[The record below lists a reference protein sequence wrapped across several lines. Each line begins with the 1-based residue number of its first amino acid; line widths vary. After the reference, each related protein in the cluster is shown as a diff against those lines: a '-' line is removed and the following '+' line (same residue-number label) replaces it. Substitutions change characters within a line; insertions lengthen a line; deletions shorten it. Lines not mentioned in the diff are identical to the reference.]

1 MTEMAELLEKIHVVV
16 VEVSD
21 SATGE
26 VKVYATFL
34 KVCLLYVMKFS
45 IVDPLIISEKS
56 AIKFSTKYISDYRF
70 SQV

>member
-1 MTEMAELLEKIHVVV
+1 MSNI
-16 VEVSD
+16 VEVFD
-21 SATGE
+21 SFTGE
-26 VKVYATFL
+26 LKVYATFL

-56 AIKFSTKYISDYRF
+56 AIKFSTKCIGGYRF

>member
-1 MTEMAELLEKIHVVV
+1 MSNIAEVF
-16 VEVSD
+16 D
-21 SATGE
+21 SFTGE
-26 VKVYATFL
+26 LKVYATFL

-56 AIKFSTKYISDYRF
+56 AIQFSTKCISGYRF